1 MRAHITFLLFLI
13 PFSLII
19 SSSNNFLVNG
29 YCDGHERYLLLHLKN
44 SLIFN
49 PKKSSKLVQWNQF
62 DDDCCQ
68 WNGVTCI
75 EGHVTALDLSQ
86 ESISEGL
93 NDSSAL
99 FSLHYLQSLN
109 LAFND
114 FHSTIPQELHH
125 LQNLKYLN
133 LSNAGFEGQV
143 PKEIAH
149 LKRLVTLDLSSS
161 FTAHHSLN
169 HENPNIEMLV
179 QNLTDIAEL
188 YLDGVAISA
197 SGEKW
202 SRALSSLKGLR
213 VLSMSSCNLSGPI
226 DSSLARLQSLSVL
239 KLSHNKLSSVVPDS
253 FANFSNLTTL
263 QISSCGL
270 NGFFPKDIFK
280 IHTLKVLDISDNQ
293 NLSGSFPDFSPLAS
307 LKYLNLADT
316 NFSGPLP
323 NTISNLKHLSTIDLS
338 HCQFNGT
345 LPSSMSEL
353 TQLVYLDMSFNNF
366 TGLLPSLSMSKNLR
380 YLSLLQNHLSGNLPS
395 NHFEGLINLVSI
407 NLGFNSFN
415 GNVPSSV
422 FKLPCLREL
431 KLPHNKL
438 SGILGE
444 FHNSS
449 SPLLEMLDLSYN
461 YLQGPIPLS
470 IFNLRKL
477 RFITLS
483 SNKLNGTIKLDL
495 IRRLS
500 NLTILGLSYNNL
512 LIDVNF
518 KDDHNMSSF
527 PKLRALDLESCK
539 LVQIPSFLQNQSTIL
554 AIHLSNNNI
563 EGPIPKWIWQLESLI
578 SLNLSH
584 NFLTGLEESFS
595 NFSSNLNSVDLS
607 FNNLQ
612 GPISLVPK
620 YASYLD
626 YSSNKFSS
634 IIPPDIGNHLPY
646 IIFLFLSNNKFQGQI
661 HDSFCNASS
670 LRLLDLSH
678 NNFGGTIPKCFGA
691 LSSSLRML
699 NFGGNKLRGHI
710 PSSMFPNSCALRFL
724 DLNDNLLGGPIPK
737 SLVNCK
743 ELQVINLGKNALT
756 DKFPCFLSKIPT
768 LRIMILRSNKLHGSI
783 GCPNNTRDWKM
794 LHIIDLACNNFSG
807 KISSA
812 LLNSW
817 KAMMRDE
824 VVLGPEFG
832 NLFFVVLDYH
842 TMGLKDALRIMNK
855 YYATKVVQLTLKMSH
870 SDLDQ
875 AISDSSA
882 NDVDLGRYQDYSV
895 IIVNKGHQMKLVKV
909 QMAFTYV
916 DMSSNYLEGQI
927 PNELMQFKALNALN
941 LSHNEFI
948 GHIPASMG
956 NFKNLESLDL
966 SNNSLKGEIPQEL
979 SSIYFLEYMNLSFNH
994 LVGRIPLGTQIQS
1007 FDIDSFKGN
1016 EGLCGPPLTNNCEDS
1031 GVQGLPPTASELSHS
1046 HNDSSND
1053 WNFLSVELGFIFGF
1067 GIFILPLICLMKWRL
1082 LYSKHADEML
1092 YRFIPQLDFVYE
1104 QHEGKRYRTLR
1115 WRY

>member
-1 MRAHITFLLFLI
+1 MRVHIILWIFFI
-13 PFSLII
+13 PFRII
-19 SSSNNFLVNG
+19 NSSSNNFLV
-29 YCDGHERYLLLHLKN
+29 HERSLLLHLKN
-44 SLIFN
+44 NLTFN
-49 PKKSSKLVQWNQF
+49 LTNSSKLFHWNQG

-68 WNGVTCI
+68 WHGVTCKD
-75 EGHVTALDLSQ
+75 GHVTALDLSH
-86 ESISEGL
+86 ESISGGL
-93 NDSSAL
+93 DNSSAL
-99 FSLHYLQSLN
+99 FSLQYLQSLN

-114 FHSTIPQELHH
+114 FRSVIPQDFDK
-125 LQNLKYLN
+125 LQNLMYLN
-133 LSNAGFEGQV
+133 LSNAGFKGQI
-143 PKEIAH
+143 PKEISH
-149 LKRLVTLDLSSS
+149 LKRLVSLDLSSS
-161 FTAHHSLN
+161 FTSHHVLKL
-169 HENPNIEMLV
+169 EQPNIAMFIR
-179 QNLTDIAEL
+179 NLTDITKL

-197 SGEKW
+197 SGEEW
-202 SRALSSLKGLR
+202 GRSLSSLGGLR

-226 DSSLARLQSLSVL
+226 DSSLVRLQSLSVL
-239 KLSHNKLSSVVPDS
+239 KLNNNKLSSIVPDS
-253 FANFSNLTTL
+253 FAKFSNLTTL

-270 NGFFPKDIFK
+270 NGLFPKDIFQ

-293 NLSGSFPDFSPLAS
+293 NLNGSLPDFSPLAS

-353 TQLVYLDMSFNNF
+353 TQLVYLDLSFNNF

-380 YLSLLQNHLSGNLPS
+380 HLSLLRNHLSGNLKS

-415 GNVPSSV
+415 GNVPSS
-422 FKLPCLREL
+422 FLKLPCLREL
-431 KLPHNKL
+431 KIPHNKL

-444 FHNSS
+444 FRNAS
-449 SPLLEMLDLSYN
+449 SPLLEMLDLSDN

-470 IFNLRKL
+470 IFNLRTL
-477 RFITLS
+477 RFIQLS
-483 SNKLNGTIKLDL
+483 SNKFNGTIKLDV
-495 IRRLS
+495 IQRLT

-518 KDDHNMSSF
+518 KHDHNMSCF
-527 PKLRALDLESCK
+527 PKLRVLDLQSCK
-539 LVQIPSFLQNQSTIL
+539 LLQIPSFLKNQSTIL
-554 AIHLSNNNI
+554 SILLSDNNI
-563 EGPIPKWIWQLESLI
+563 EGPIPKWIWQLESLV

-584 NFLTGLEESFS
+584 NFLTGSVESIS
-595 NFSSNLNSVDLS
+595 NFSSNLDSVDLS
-607 FNNLQ
+607 VNNLQ

-620 YASYLD
+620 YATYLD

-661 HDSFCNASS
+661 HDSFCNASR

-678 NNFGGTIPKCFGA
+678 NKFVGTIPKCFET

-710 PSSMFPNSCALRFL
+710 PSSMFPNLCALRFL
-724 DLNDNLLGGPIPK
+724 DLNDNHLGGPIPK

-743 ELQVINLGKNALT
+743 ELQVLNLGKNAIT
-756 DKFPCFLSKIPT
+756 GKFPCFLSKIPT
-768 LRIMILRSNKLHGSI
+768 LRIMVLRSNKLHGSI
-783 GCPNNTRDWKM
+783 GCPNSTGDWKM
-794 LHIIDLACNNFSG
+794 LHISDLACNKFTG
-807 KISSA
+807 TISSA

-824 VVLGPEFG
+824 DVLGPEFG
-832 NLFFVVLDYH
+832 NLFFEVVDYH
-842 TMGLKDALRIMNK
+842 PMGLKDAIGIMIK
-855 YYATKVVQLTLKMSH
+855 YYAMKVVQLTLNMSR

-875 AISDSSA
+875 VFSDSST
-882 NDVDLGRYQDYSV
+882 NDVNHCRYQDSV

-909 QMAFTYV
+909 QKAFTYV
-916 DMSSNYLEGQI
+916 DMSNNYLEGPI

-941 LSHNEFI
+941 LSHNAFR
-948 GHIPASMG
+948 GHIPASVE
-956 NFKNLESLDL
+956 NLKNLECMDL
-966 SNNSLKGEIPQEL
+966 SNNSLNGEIPQEL
-979 SSIYFLEYMNLSFNH
+979 SSLSFLAYMNLSFNH
-994 LVGRIPLGTQIQS
+994 LVGRIPLGTQIQT
-1007 FDIDSFKGN
+1007 FDVDSFKGN
-1016 EGLCGPPLTNNCEDS
+1016 EGLCGPLLSTNCDDDR
-1031 GVQGLPPTASELSHS
+1031 VHGLPPPESELSHF
-1046 HNDSSND
+1046 HNDSSID

-1067 GIFILPLICLMKWRL
+1067 GIFLLPLICLMRWRL
-1082 LYSKHADEML
+1082 WYSKHADEML

-1104 QHEGKRYRTLR
+1104 QHQGMRYRSLR